1 MSNARFILLSL
12 MALATLA
19 LAAQMV
25 IDFSAVNIGSACI
38 VFASSI
44 AMLLYLLW
52 TPALHT
58 HPLSTFALFGFCVTT
73 QMGALLGQ
81 TVFGTSLAQNLRQPL
96 ETFATLAG
104 FQVIAL
110 LAHMLY
116 RWFLHPAPPPSPVA
130 APLVA
135 SPSLIRQ
142 LLGKLGLYEAPP
154 TSALWLM
161 GYVGLFAFLISG
173 GSEGTFRKVLDGMR
187 FLTWAPFLIPMYL
200 IQVGP
205 AYCRPRRQYLHLL
218 GFGSLVILLG
228 LAANVRSIMLSGFVT
243 IALFALLTALR
254 SQKPVSGRRC
264 LQLGLL
270 GLVLGAVAIP
280 MTDLATAMVVARKV
294 RGGVS
299 AVDMVKE
306 TLYYFQRP
314 ELLAQQER
322 MQRDAATLDKYDE
335 YYFENPLLARLM
347 ETKFHDNSLYFVSR
361 FSQSDTARLAQTSVD
376 LMWSILPN
384 PALKALGVDVNKR
397 DLEFS
402 MGDYLSHLSQGG
414 PLGGYRTGSM
424 LAQGLALLGI
434 GFAVVYFFACLG
446 VFALLDLLSYRQ
458 RSGQVLLST
467 VGMLSIWKIFQYG
480 LTADALHAW
489 VSLVFRELPQQVF
502 FFVVITTFVR
512 CLGLVFQGG
521 ARPDPR
527 ATPTAHGFP
536 LRP

>member
-19 LAAQMV
+19 LAAQMA
-25 IDFSAVNIGSACI
+25 IDFSTINIASACI

-73 QMGALLGQ
+73 QLGALLGQ
-81 TVFGTSLAQNLRQPL
+81 TVFGASLAQNLRQPM

-104 FQVIAL
+104 FQAVAV

-116 RWFLHPAPPPSPVA
+116 RWFLHPAPPPSSVA
-130 APLVA
+130 PPLEA
-135 SPSLIRQ
+135 APSLIRQ

-205 AYCRPRRQYLHLL
+205 SYCRPRRQYLHLL
-218 GFGSLVILLG
+218 CFGGLVVLLG

-254 SQKPVSGRRC
+254 SQAPVSGKRC
-264 LQLGLL
+264 LQLGVL

-361 FSQSDTARLAQTSVD
+361 FSQSDTSRLADTSVD

-424 LAQGLALLGI
+424 LAQGLALLGA
-434 GFAVVYFFACLG
+434 GFAIVYFFACLG
-446 VFALLDLLSYRQ
+446 VFALLDLLSYRS
-458 RSGQVLLST
+458 RSGQVLLTT

-502 FFVVITTFVR
+502 FFFLITTFVR
-512 CLGLVFQGG
+512 CLGLVFHGH
-521 ARPDPR
+521 AR
-527 ATPTAHGFP
+527 ATTVHGISP
-536 LRP
+536 